1 MGLHMSITNLLFAK
15 KKTRAPLW
23 GTLAKTL
30 NYIMILLFSISNRP
44 TFVNLLCTMLGHLL
58 GNHFALPY
66 PIGYSI
72 RHSIHPF

>member
-1 MGLHMSITNLLFAK
+1 MSLRMSITNLYSTKK
-15 KKTRAPLW
+15 KKTRAPLR

-58 GNHFALPY
+58 GNHFVQN
-66 PIGYSI
+66 SI
-72 RHSIHPF
+72 QKYKKKSP

>member
-1 MGLHMSITNLLFAK
+1 MSLRMSITNLPSTE

-30 NYIMILLFSISNRP
+30 NYIIILLFIVSNRP

-58 GNHFALPY
+58 GNHFAL
-66 PIGYSI
+66 GHST